1 MKLLHRYIFILLLS
15 FSLSY
20 ASLWDSYHLSRAYEY
35 YQHHDYNATRSQ
47 LEKIEAPSRES
58 QLLLGDTLYR
68 QGAYKK
74 AIARYESIHS
84 TSITIKQHLYYNI
97 ANAYVKLE
105 SYNKARDFYAKV
117 LQLGQDEDAI
127 ENLRIIALL
136 ADKKEGELGIANPKS
151 QNSSSSKSKNK
162 SEKKK
167 SKKKSR
173 DENQPSSGNGGD
185 GEISKEKKREK
196 GKLMSSHKEEKHPL
210 GSKVYEL
217 INEGYIYEKQPW

>member
-15 FSLSY
+15 LSLSH
-20 ASLWDSYHLSRAYEY
+20 ASLWDSYHLSYAYKY
-35 YQHHDYNATRSQ
+35 YNHHDYNDTHSQ
-47 LEKIEAPSRES
+47 LNKIETTSCES

-68 QGAYKK
+68 EGAYQK
-74 AIARYESIHS
+74 AIERYKSIHS

-105 SYNKARDFYAKV
+105 SYNNARDFYAKV
-117 LQLGQDEDAI
+117 LQLGIDEDAT

-136 ADKKEGELGIANPKS
+136 SNKKEDELGIANPKS
-151 QNSSSSKSKNK
+151 QNSSSSK

-210 GSKVYEL
+210 SSKVYEL